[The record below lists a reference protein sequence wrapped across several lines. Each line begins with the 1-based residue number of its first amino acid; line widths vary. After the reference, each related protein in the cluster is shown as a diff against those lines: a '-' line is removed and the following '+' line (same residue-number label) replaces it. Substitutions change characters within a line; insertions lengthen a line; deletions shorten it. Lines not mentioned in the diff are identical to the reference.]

1 MRLKPSTVLPESTA
15 QRAAG
20 ATRRRVLQSGAAALG
35 VLAAPAFVRAQGGPQ
50 IRIGYWPIAA
60 GLPFY
65 AAVELGYFKEAGLNV
80 EPLKFAA
87 AQQVMEAVLSDR
99 ADGTANGTGSANIA
113 IGELAAPG
121 TFKIFCGNPS
131 NVKHVLDE
139 MIVPVASP
147 AKTMADLKGKRI
159 GCGPGIQN
167 VTLAKTIL
175 ERGGASGASVVELP
189 IGQHVAALAAG
200 QLDGCYTLEPTGT
213 IGRLK
218 GVTRVLEAGVISRYV
233 LGDPMAPWFGGSA
246 SLSSSFIKKHP
257 DEAKKFIAAYG
268 KGVAY
273 VRNKPAEARQYLK
286 GYTAIEGDLTGEVP
300 LAAYMMYNEFKPA
313 DVAHFQKFF
322 DLFSEKGI
330 FSSRLAVDSML
341 YKG

>member
-1 MRLKPSTVLPESTA
+1 MKNPLDTKIAVGSS
-15 QRAAG
+15 
-20 ATRRRVLQSGAAALG
+20 TRRKLMQAGGAAVALAALG
-35 VLAAPAFVRAQGGPQ
+35 APVVRAQSGPK

-65 AAVELGYFKEAGLNV
+65 AAIEKGYFKEAGLDV
-80 EPLKFAA
+80 EALRFAG

-121 TFKIFCGNPS
+121 TFKIFCSNPS
-131 NVKHVLDE
+131 NVKNVLDE
-139 MIVPVASP
+139 IIVPVASP
-147 AKTMADLKGKRI
+147 AKTLADLAGKRI
-159 GCGPGIQN
+159 GSGPGIQN
-167 VTLAKTIL
+167 VTLAKTVL
-175 ERGGASGASVVELP
+175 ERGGATGATVVELP

-213 IGRLK
+213 IGRMN
-218 GVTRVLEAGVISRYV
+218 GTTRVLEAGVIAKYV

-246 SLSSSFIKKHP
+246 SLSSAFIKKNP
-257 DEAKKFIAAYG
+257 DAAKKFIAAYG
-268 KGVAY
+268 KGVDY
-273 VRNKPAEARQYLK
+273 VRKNNVEARQYMK
-286 GYTAIEGDLTGEVP
+286 GYTAIEGALTAEVP

-322 DLFSEKGI
+322 DLFAEKGI
-330 FSSRLAVDSML
+330 FSSRLMVDTML